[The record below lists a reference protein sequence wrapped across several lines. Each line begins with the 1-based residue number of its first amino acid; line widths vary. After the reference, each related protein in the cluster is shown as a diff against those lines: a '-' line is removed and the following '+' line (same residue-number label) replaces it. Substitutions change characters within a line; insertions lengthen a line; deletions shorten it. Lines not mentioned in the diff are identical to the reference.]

1 MCSSWLKVGLSEIE
15 GEKMTDC
22 LTKPQNMSTLPHC
35 SKKHCHLLGLSFGVV
50 NQHAKSFNLSI
61 VACLPNDGKI
71 IPGHF
76 CSFLG

>member
-35 SKKHCHLLGLSFGVV
+35 SKKHCHLLGLSFRVV
-50 NQHAKSFNLSI
+50 NQHTKSFKLSI
-61 VACLPNDGKI
+61 SESLASACEI
-71 IPGHF
+71 ITGHF

>member
-35 SKKHCHLLGLSFGVV
+35 SKKHCHLLGLNFWVV
-50 NQHAKSFNLSI
+50 NQHGKFFKLSI
-61 VACLPNDGKI
+61 VACLPNDAESF
-71 IPGHF
+71 PGIAK
-76 CSFLG
+76 LGYF